1 MDLPVTPPV
10 QPMLAKAV
18 AAVPDQPEDGP
29 VWSYEPKWD
38 GFRAL
43 IFRDGDE
50 VVMASRGGKDLAR
63 YFPELVDAART
74 SLPDRVVLD
83 GEVAVARP
91 VGGVSR
97 LDWDSL
103 SQRIHPAAS
112 RVAKLAAE
120 TPAVFI
126 GFDALASG
134 SVDLTD
140 ATFDV
145 RRRALVDAAADT
157 GDDRIQVSRVTRD
170 PGQAEA
176 WFTEFEGAGLD
187 GVVGKRL
194 DGVYVPGK
202 REMVKI
208 KHKRTADC
216 VVIGYRV
223 HKSGTGLGS
232 MLLGLYA
239 DGELRMVG
247 GSSAFSDKKRIELQT
262 MFEPMRLDPDNV
274 AQGELSRWRSAG
286 SAEWIPIRPELV
298 AEFAYDQMESRRFRH
313 TVKFLRWRPDREP
326 SSCGYDQLEVPLTYD
341 IFDVLESGSSD
352 GKSSD
357 AS

>member
-1 MDLPVTPPV
+1 MNPPV

-18 AAVPDQPEDGP
+18 TAVPDQPADGP

-63 YFPELVDAART
+63 YFPELVEAART
-74 SLPDRVVLD
+74 ALPERVVLD

-91 VGGVSR
+91 VNGVHR

-112 RVAKLAAE
+112 RVAKLSQE

-126 GFDALASG
+126 GFDALALG
-134 SVDLTD
+134 EADLTGE
-140 ATFDV
+140 AFDV
-145 RRRALVDAAADT
+145 RRRALVEAAADAR
-157 GDDRIQVSRVTRD
+157 DPRIQVSRVTRD
-170 PGQAEA
+170 AEQAKA

-187 GVVGKRL
+187 GVVAKKL
-194 DGVYVPGK
+194 DGGYVPGK
-202 REMVKI
+202 REMVKV

-223 HKSGTGLGS
+223 HKSGSGVGS
-232 MLLGLYA
+232 MLLGLYEN
-239 DGELRMVG
+239 GELRMVG
-247 GSSAFSDKKRIELQT
+247 GSSAFSDAKRVELQA
-262 MFEPMRLDPDNV
+262 MFEPMRRDPDGV
-274 AQGELSRWRSAG
+274 AQGEVSRWRTAG

-313 TVKFLRWRPDREP
+313 TIKFLRWRPDREP
-326 SSCGYDQLEVPLTYD
+326 ESCGYDQLDVPLTYD
-341 IFDVLESGSSD
+341 VFDVLETGAD
-352 GKSSD
+352 HGRGDD